1 MRFESKHGY
10 FKSTFSEGKNRKN
23 IFYSRVKRH
32 QMRMYLNYKKQ
43 NLLEHCDPQ
52 GNFLKELPLESLE
65 REIQETLNN
74 HLNVLGDEL
83 SFK

>member
-1 MRFESKHGY
+1 
-10 FKSTFSEGKNRKN
+10 
-23 IFYSRVKRH
+23 
-32 QMRMYLNYKKQ
+32 MRMYLNYKKQ

-65 REIQETLNN
+65 RQIQETLNN